1 MKSFENFKLRVLL
14 SLFFVLIV
22 VFSSKAQLDDKKE
35 IIVVTGK
42 GDISYEKGKKIPLDP
57 VFKDTVKITE
67 TFSYTVKEKKV
78 PGAYEPSVI
87 KPPKIAVLEP
97 LDRLYNGH
105 VFLGANDFVS
115 LPYLDFSYG
124 LTRNKKYNA
133 GVYGKHFSSG
143 MNVQDLKDSRFSE
156 NNLGVY
162 GKKIGEKL
170 TLSAKTNV
178 DYNTFRW
185 YGYNPELFNF
195 SSDSNKLNYTNWQT
209 NFDLK
214 KNKSNLD
221 ELDYAVNAQYNL
233 FTATNEINEHLLTV
247 KANVGKFAK
256 WQFLNG
262 LLDGF
267 WRVNFSSSYL
277 NSKNSI
283 GAMQSNLFQ
292 LVPTYNVKNKDF
304 DITAGFIIN
313 YLTEDERGFYNYGY
327 FDGTFNL
334 VKDYLIIYTKFDGG
348 FTRHHN
354 LTYYQANP
362 FINSVLPQYNVN
374 NLYNIKGGVK
384 GAINKHASFNVG
396 FQQSEFKDAILFV
409 NDFSSVGARKFTIF
423 QTDMT
428 HSMLFGEVNY
438 DWKKIRS
445 RALFQYNSYST
456 FQHVAFHKPATY
468 AQLGAN
474 YKFQNKLDIG
484 LDLYYFGKQL
494 AAAEAITDDPFQNV
508 ATKELKPI
516 LDFNL
521 NVNYAYSKTF
531 GAFILVNNIL
541 SQNHQRWNQYPN
553 YGINFLAGVK
563 FSF

>member
-1 MKSFENFKLRVLL
+1 MKRYNKLSFLFSVLC
-14 SLFFVLIV
+14 
-22 VFSSKAQLDDKKE
+22 VFIFSFTSKAQLDDKKE

-42 GDISYEKGKKIPLDP
+42 GDISYEKGKKIPVDP
-57 VFKDTVKITE
+57 VFKDTVKISE
-67 TFSYTVKEKKV
+67 TFSYTVKDKKV
-78 PGAYEPSVI
+78 PGAYEPSAI

-105 VFLGANDFVS
+105 VFLGVNDFVS

-124 LTRNKKYNA
+124 LTRNKTYNA

-162 GKKIGEKL
+162 GKKVGEKI
-170 TLSAKTNV
+170 TLSAKTNL
-178 DYNTFRW
+178 DHNTFRW
-185 YGYNPELFNF
+185 YGYNPELFNI
-195 SSDSNKLNYTNWQT
+195 SSDSNKLNFTNWQT

-214 KNKSNLD
+214 KNTSALD
-221 ELDYAVNAQYNL
+221 QLDYKAGLQYNI
-233 FTATNEINEHLLTV
+233 FASSENITENLLTV
-247 KANVGKFAK
+247 KGSLGKFLH
-256 WQFLNG
+256 LNLADG
-262 LLDGF
+262 LLDGY
-267 WRVNFSSSYL
+267 WRINLSSSYL
-277 NSKNSI
+277 HSKD
-283 GAMQSNLFQ
+283 ATKWMQSNLFQ
-292 LVPTYNVKNKDF
+292 VYPTYNIKYDKL
-304 DITAGFIIN
+304 DITAGLNVN
-313 YLTEDERGFYNYGY
+313 YLSDNGRGFYVYPT
-327 FDGTFNL
+327 FDGTFTL
-334 VKDYLIIYTKFDGG
+334 LKDYIIVYAKFDGS
-348 FTRHHN
+348 FNRHHY

-374 NLYNIKGGVK
+374 NRSNIKGGVK

-396 FQQSEFKDAILFV
+396 FQQSEYLDAILFV
-409 NDFSSVGARKFTIF
+409 NDFSTLDARKFTIF

-428 HSMLFGEVNY
+428 HSMLFTEVNY

-456 FQHVAFHKPATY
+456 FQHVAFHKPIMY
-468 AQLGAN
+468 AQFGAN
-474 YKFQNKLDIG
+474 YKFQNKLDVG
-484 LDLYYFGKQL
+484 LDMYYFGKQL
-494 AAAEAITDDPFQNV
+494 AAAEAITNDPLQDV
-508 ATKELKPI
+508 ATIELKPI
-516 LDFNL
+516 VDFNL